1 MLPPPMVVRRI
12 CLKWLVQE
20 WQPRKIYLPINW
32 ILKYQT
38 TIIMIFSMKQEF
50 DLQINFNHKN
60 QSDRACLSHFLPL
73 QKDKTS
79 SDKCIF
85 IFLKDLKILSSIVQC
100 WLNERLSC
108 IYHKVYKVSISFIQI
123 YMIKVLD
130 EICIIS
136 KKLTNIVF
144 YVFTWKSQDKN
155 VKTYFLYMSSWRFA

>member
-32 ILKYQT
+32 ILEYQT

-100 WLNERLSC
+100 WFHCSWVR
-108 IYHKVYKVSISFIQI
+108 ISFIQI